1 MAAGLEVPNDRLIEG
16 GGRWLE
22 VGGGGVIVGGGVEAG
37 GGIYGAWVIPAVER
51 LLQVLEQ
58 GGGGQLEAA
67 GGCVVEAVGGPLEVT
82 GGLV

>member
-1 MAAGLEVPNDRLIEG
+1 M
-16 GGRWLE
+16 
-22 VGGGGVIVGGGVEAG
+22 
-37 GGIYGAWVIPAVER
+37 IPAVER

-67 GGCVVEAVGGPLEVT
+67 GGVVEAVGGPLEVT